1 MAGVDEEAKSTQG
14 SFNKRNI
21 ADDEYDFVEPIV
33 NEENVENYTTDSEE
47 TVGIIKYCLRLMVN
61 LTSNRFC
68 ASFLFTSLFATI
80 SILLNS
86 LLDATEA
93 D

>member
-47 TVGIIKYCLRLMVN
+47 TVGI
-61 LTSNRFC
+61 
-68 ASFLFTSLFATI
+68 
-80 SILLNS
+80 
-86 LLDATEA
+86 
-93 D
+93 